1 MQQLLLLSAWQ
12 CVAGPGAAGGGVRV
26 DSAVRHSATRV
37 KTGDAV
43 AAAAPNIAM
52 IIVDDLGWSDVGFRG
67 VGSRIQTPHLDT
79 LASEGVI
86 LEQYY
91 VQASCSPTRS
101 AIMSGRYP
109 LHTGIN
115 HWIPNPAS
123 YGLPLAER
131 TLGEAMAAAGYSR
144 HAIGCAFATVAYL
157 SLLHELHLYM
167 HSLPLL
173 TRMCTSRYRE
183 SL

>member
-1 MQQLLLLSAWQ
+1 MWTALRNFNQGKGTDMNVHAL
-12 CVAGPGAAGGGVRV
+12 RMYN
-26 DSAVRHSATRV
+26 ATRL
-37 KTGDAV
+37 KTDEA

-115 HWIPNPAS
+115 HWIPNLAS
-123 YGLPLAER
+123 YRLPLAER
-131 TLGEAMAAAGYSR
+131 TLAEAMAVAGYSR
-144 HAIGCAFATVAYL
+144 HAIGCAFAIIV
-157 SLLHELHLYM
+157 HHL
-167 HSLPLL
+167 
-173 TRMCTSRYRE
+173 
-183 SL
+183 